1 MASFLAGSASVSIH
15 APAWGAT
22 LTRPPVLPVSSL
34 FQSTRPRGA
43 RRQTLAFGKV
53 ASAVSI
59 HAPAWGATFR
69 YVFPLCNLGQF
80 QSTRP
85 RGARRE
91 IGGAFQGAP
100 GFNPRARVGRD
111 ATRTGERPVLVWFQS
126 TRPRGAR
133 RFLGLADGRF
143 KVVSIHAPAWGA
155 TLFYRLPTR
164 QGTVF
169 QSTRPRGARPAGR
182 RFALGL
188 HQFQSTR
195 PRGARLHRPRQ
206 RRRGRPGFNP
216 RARVGRD
223 VDALAST
230 EMLLHVSIHAPAWG
244 ATGLAF
250 FFHLA
255 LSSFNPRA
263 RVGRDS

>member
-1 MASFLAGSASVSIH
+1 MVSIHAPAWGATSSQPCNRWRFVPFQSTRPRGARRRTFSTGPRGSSCFNPRARVGRDSLVRSMLACMRCFNPRARVGRDDFFCRDGIFWLEVSIHAPAWGATTMASFLAGSASVSIH

-133 RFLGLADGRF
+133 R
-143 KVVSIHAPAWGA
+143 S
-155 TLFYRLPTR
+155 
-164 QGTVF
+164 
-169 QSTRPRGARPAGR
+169 
-182 RFALGL
+182 
-188 HQFQSTR
+188 
-195 PRGARLHRPRQ
+195 
-206 RRRGRPGFNP
+206 
-216 RARVGRD
+216 
-223 VDALAST
+223 
-230 EMLLHVSIHAPAWG
+230 
-244 ATGLAF
+244 
-250 FFHLA
+250 
-255 LSSFNPRA
+255 
-263 RVGRDS
+263 

>member
-1 MASFLAGSASVSIH
+1 MGRDLNPAIHPGKVPGFNPRARVGRDRRLSHDRSGWRWFQSTRPRGARQFGALDVGVHEVFQSTRPRGARRFLLQRRYILAGSFNPRARVGRDPGIDCSGIKVIGFQS
-15 APAWGAT
+15 
-22 LTRPPVLPVSSL
+22 TRPRGARQRWLHSWQVPPQ

-133 RFLGLADGRF
+133 RVVVGVSGWLGA
-143 KVVSIHAPAWGA
+143 
-155 TLFYRLPTR
+155 
-164 QGTVF
+164 F
-169 QSTRPRGARPAGR
+169 QSTRPRGARR
-182 RFALGL
+182 
-188 HQFQSTR
+188 
-195 PRGARLHRPRQ
+195 
-206 RRRGRPGFNP
+206 
-216 RARVGRD
+216 
-223 VDALAST
+223 
-230 EMLLHVSIHAPAWG
+230 
-244 ATGLAF
+244 
-250 FFHLA
+250 
-255 LSSFNPRA
+255 
-263 RVGRDS
+263 

>member
-1 MASFLAGSASVSIH
+1 MVSIHAPAWGATTMASFLAGSASVSIH

-133 RFLGLADGRF
+133 RDAASLHDG
-143 KVVSIHAPAWGA
+143 S
-155 TLFYRLPTR
+155 YY
-164 QGTVF
+164 
-169 QSTRPRGARPAGR
+169 
-182 RFALGL
+182 
-188 HQFQSTR
+188 
-195 PRGARLHRPRQ
+195 
-206 RRRGRPGFNP
+206 
-216 RARVGRD
+216 
-223 VDALAST
+223 
-230 EMLLHVSIHAPAWG
+230 VSIHAPAWG
-244 ATGLAF
+244 ATGSAQQGMPGRGR
-250 FFHLA
+250 
-255 LSSFNPRA
+255 FNPRA
-263 RVGRDS
+263 RVGRDGPSGVDPIRTCGFNPRARVGRDLLIITH

>member
-1 MASFLAGSASVSIH
+1 MVSIH

-22 LTRPPVLPVSSL
+22 PDVFNRSTRFIMFQSTRPRGARQFGALDVGVHEVFQSTRPRGARRFLLQRRYILAGSFNPRARVGRDPGIDCSGIKVIG

-133 RFLGLADGRF
+133 HQFFDF
-143 KVVSIHAPAWGA
+143 VDCVHKVSIHAPAWGA
-155 TLFYRLPTR
+155 T
-164 QGTVF
+164 
-169 QSTRPRGARPAGR
+169 
-182 RFALGL
+182 
-188 HQFQSTR
+188 
-195 PRGARLHRPRQ
+195 
-206 RRRGRPGFNP
+206 
-216 RARVGRD
+216 
-223 VDALAST
+223 
-230 EMLLHVSIHAPAWG
+230 
-244 ATGLAF
+244 
-250 FFHLA
+250 
-255 LSSFNPRA
+255 SS
-263 RVGRDS
+263 S